1 MLDLTAFEIA
11 DGPHAHTRM
20 TGKLLLRQATI
31 AAQAR
36 QQLPEIRATASLF
49 GHIMAHV
56 ATFLP

>member
-31 AAQAR
+31 PAEAG
-36 QQLPEIRATASLF
+36 QQLPERAAASLF
-49 GHIMAHV
+49 GHILAHV